1 MIIVHNYS
9 EKAVAI
15 TGETKS
21 IKDYL
26 KQANARFNPHLSV
39 GPGWIFSKSKQAEL
53 IARITASGKVQFTVD
68 EFVGLL
74 G

>member
-1 MIIVHNYS
+1 MITVHNYS
-9 EKAVAI
+9 ERAYVV

-53 IARITASGKVQFTVD
+53 MARITASGKVQFEVE
-68 EFVGLL
+68 EFVGML